1 MKPKFQPF
9 SLAQI
14 KPKGWILNQ
23 LRRDLEIGFASRL
36 DYLTE
41 RASHDL
47 FTHRIASSQDQLAW
61 WDSETRGNWLWGY
74 VMMAYLANHPDHI
87 ARVRGLME
95 ELLATQDEDG
105 YIGIYAPQWRYQHPA
120 GENGELW
127 GQSRALLPMLAYY
140 EFSHDDRYLQA
151 VERAVHLTM
160 QHYDNN
166 HQFFQKT
173 DDLRVNI
180 TGLTHG
186 LCYMDVVEWLYR
198 ITQNPAY
205 REFGIWFLEDFNQ
218 MAIPFAND
226 DLSIANLSDPH
237 RPMSGHA
244 VHTVEHVRALIWGT
258 FASEKPEYRQAL
270 DTALTKLCLYQTP
283 SGAVVGD
290 ESIHGLPMPDIG
302 YEYCTLTEL
311 LMSINS
317 ACEHLGEARFGDMV
331 ETIAF
336 NAGQGA
342 RLSNGKGISYL
353 TSDTRLSANHIRP
366 DSYSYLHGHG
376 GRFKVSPTHEDVAC
390 CCNPNSVRF
399 MPHYI
404 SRMWLRHD
412 DGVMVM
418 LYGAS
423 ELTTT
428 IHDVPITLVQ
438 QTQYPFSNLVT
449 ILFDPAQAIEFTLML
464 RIPAWS
470 KEKVGIYV
478 HDDETQIAIKEG
490 YYHIRKLWSKGD
502 KITITF
508 APNIRLIPY
517 PNDEYSLHYGA
528 LQFVLPIPHQI
539 TPIKNY
545 PIADFHDYDIT
556 PQQIGDAYCIPILD
570 ESLPNYGLSVK
581 EIADANHDFPWDA
594 PPIQLQGENLSLIP
608 FGASIL
614 RRASFP
620 VKK

>member
-1 MKPKFQPF
+1 MKSKFEPF
-9 SLAQI
+9 SLAEI

-23 LRRDLEIGFASRL
+23 LHRDLEEGFASRL
-36 DYLTE
+36 DDLTE
-41 RASHDL
+41 RAKHDL

-140 EFSHDDRYLQA
+140 EFTKDTRYLQA

-160 QHYDNN
+160 SHYDKN
-166 HQFFQKT
+166 HPFFKKT
-173 DDLRVNI
+173 DDLSVNI

-205 REFGIWFLEDFNQ
+205 RDFGIWFLEDFNK

-226 DLSIANLSDPH
+226 DLSIANLSDPY
-237 RPMSGHA
+237 RPMTGHA
-244 VHTVEHVRALIWGT
+244 VHTVEHLRALIWGAT
-258 FASEKPEYRQAL
+258 SAQKSDWVSAMNAAFA
-270 DTALTKLCLYQTP
+270 KLGFYQTP

-331 ETIAF
+331 ENIAF

-376 GRFKVSPTHEDVAC
+376 GRFKFSPTHEDVAC

-404 SRMWLRHD
+404 SRMWLRHE
-412 DGVMVM
+412 DGVVAM

-428 IHDVPITLVQ
+428 INDVPITI
-438 QTQYPFSNLVT
+438 TTETNYPFSNTVELT
-449 ILFDPAQAIEFTLML
+449 ISPQEPTTFSLML
-464 RIPAWS
+464 RIPNWATMMHLTINGNIT
-470 KEKVGIYV
+470 EEAAHGF
-478 HDDETQIAIKEG
+478 
-490 YYHIRKLWSKGD
+490 YHVRKLWSEGD
-502 KITITF
+502 KVTIF
-508 APNIRLIPY
+508 FVPNIHLIPY
-517 PNDEYSLHYGA
+517 PNDEYSIHYGA
-528 LQFVLPIPHQI
+528 LQFVLPIPYQI

-545 PIADFHDYDIT
+545 PIADFHDYDII
-556 PQQIGDAYCIPILD
+556 PQQIEDAYRIPILD

-581 EIADANHDFPWDA
+581 EISDANAEFPWDT
-594 PPIQLQGENLSLIP
+594 PPIELEGKTASFIP

>member
-1 MKPKFQPF
+1 MKSKFEPF
-9 SLAQI
+9 SLAEI
-14 KPKGWILNQ
+14 KPDGWILNQ
-23 LRRDLEIGFASRL
+23 LYRDLENGFASRL
-36 DYLTE
+36 DSLTE
-41 RASHDL
+41 RANHDL

-74 VMMAYLANHPDHI
+74 VMMAHLANHPDHI
-87 ARVRGLME
+87 ARVQKLME
-95 ELLATQDEDG
+95 DLLNTQDDDG
-105 YIGIYAPQWRYQHPA
+105 YIGIYAPQWRYRHPS

-140 EFSHDDRYLQA
+140 EFTQDERYLQA

-160 QHYDNN
+160 SHYNKN
-166 HQFFQKT
+166 HPIFQKT
-173 DDLRVNI
+173 DDLSVNI

-198 ITQNPAY
+198 LTQNPSY
-205 REFGIWFLEDFNQ
+205 REFAIWLLEDFNQ

-237 RPMSGHA
+237 RPMTGHA
-244 VHTVEHVRALIWGT
+244 VHTVEHLRALIWGAVIT
-258 FASEKPEYRQAL
+258 QKQEWIMAMNNAFA
-270 DTALTKLCLYQTP
+270 KLRLYQTP
-283 SGAVVGD
+283 SGEIIGD
-290 ESIHGLPMPDIG
+290 ESIHGLPTPDIG

-311 LMSINS
+311 LMSLNS
-317 ACEHLGEARFGDMV
+317 ACEHLGETHFGDMV
-331 ETIAF
+331 ETIVF

-376 GRFKVSPTHEDVAC
+376 GRFKFSPTHEDVAC

-412 DGVMVM
+412 DGVVVM

-423 ELTTT
+423 ELNTA
-428 IHDVPITLVQ
+428 IHDVPVKLVQ
-438 QTQYPFSNLVT
+438 ETQYPFSNEIT
-449 ILFDPAQAIEFTLML
+449 IHINPQQDVEFTIML
-464 RIPAWS
+464 RVPEWS
-470 KEKVGIYV
+470 NEMVGITVY
-478 HDDETQIAIKEG
+478 HDETVATIKG
-490 YYHIRKLWSKGD
+490 DYYHVRKLWTKGD
-502 KITITF
+502 KITIAF
-508 APNIRLIPY
+508 VPQIRLISY
-517 PNDEYSLHYGA
+517 PNDEYSIHYGA
-528 LQFVLPIPHQI
+528 LQFVYPIPHQI

-556 PQQIGDAYCIPILD
+556 PQHIEDAYRIPILD
-570 ESLPNYGLSVK
+570 ESLTYYGLSVE
-581 EIADANHDFPWDA
+581 EIADANYNFPWDTS
-594 PPIQLQGENLSLIP
+594 PIQLHGENMTFIP

-620 VKK
+620 LKK